1 MRRILALAVALT
13 AAPIGCGGDSGTLGK
28 GA

>member
-1 MRRILALAVALT
+1 MRRILALAVALP
-13 AAPIGCGGDSGTLGK
+13 AALIGCGGDSGTLGK